1 MKKMSKSEKILKQF
15 EELEAVERWNFVL
28 ELCKRYS
35 SLVCGVLHKLDK
47 CDCYKYKGIKI

>member
-1 MKKMSKSEKILKQF
+1 MTGLNKSEKILKQF
-15 EELEAVERWNFVL
+15 DELEAVERWNFVL